1 MREVKLPTHLV
12 ENCIPLQRN
21 LCPRTW
27 SLNLRTWI
35 IGFTCIDF
43 MTTYVDGE
51 LGVVV
56 DSFSSAGW
64 QEVLC
69 LVVVERPQER
79 TALT

>member
-1 MREVKLPTHLV
+1 MREGTLPTHLV
-12 ENCIPLQRN
+12 ENAAPPRRN

-43 MTTYVDGE
+43 MTTYVDGG

-56 DSFSSAGW
+56 DSFSLAGW
-64 QEVLC
+64 QEALC
-69 LVVVERPQER
+69 LFVVERPQER
-79 TALT
+79 TASP

>member
-1 MREVKLPTHLV
+1 MCEGKLPTHLV
-12 ENCIPLQRN
+12 GNCIPLQRN

-35 IGFTCIDF
+35 IGFTCKDF

-51 LGVVV
+51 LGIVL
-56 DSFSSAGW
+56 DGFSSAGW

-69 LVVVERPQER
+69 LFVVV
-79 TALT
+79 

>member
-1 MREVKLPTHLV
+1 MREGKLPTHLV
-12 ENCIPLQRN
+12 ENAAPLGRK

-43 MTTYVDGE
+43 MTTYEDGE
-51 LGVVV
+51 LGIVV
-56 DSFSSAGW
+56 DGFSSAGW

-69 LVVVERPQER
+69 LSRAV
-79 TALT
+79 

>member
-1 MREVKLPTHLV
+1 MREGKLPTHLV

-21 LCPRTW
+21 LCLRTW

-43 MTTYVDGE
+43 MTTYVDGG

-56 DSFSSAGW
+56 DSFSSALW

-69 LVVVERPQER
+69 LVVVE
-79 TALT
+79 